1 MENIVPSHAFV
12 SSYDIRCSITLGMP
26 DMKTSAT
33 GSRKVNRSG
42 GEKSQNQ
49 VKLWTTKLT
58 RVGQQTSG
66 KGTCPKR
73 KIWVC
78 SYPPDQVYGTSC
90 FPTKTSAICFLY
102 LGKGTP
108 SSGVWVVCF
117 GVVGE
122 CLGALSATRNRRTRH
137 HAAHRSDQKSVF
149 MVVRSRDPSIRT
161 TTICCR
167 QSARHRHGRSKAN
180 AQGSGRA
187 KASGHRKSATRQ
199 HLHHR

>member
-1 MENIVPSHAFV
+1 MCSRFDGILLSGQAECIPAHGMENIVPSHAFV

-108 SSGVWVVCF
+108 QLV
-117 GVVGE
+117 
-122 CLGALSATRNRRTRH
+122 CLGRMFR
-137 HAAHRSDQKSVF
+137 
-149 MVVRSRDPSIRT
+149 
-161 TTICCR
+161 CCR
-167 QSARHRHGRSKAN
+167 RVPW
-180 AQGSGRA
+180 RA
-187 KASGHRKSATRQ
+187 FCD
-199 HLHHR
+199 